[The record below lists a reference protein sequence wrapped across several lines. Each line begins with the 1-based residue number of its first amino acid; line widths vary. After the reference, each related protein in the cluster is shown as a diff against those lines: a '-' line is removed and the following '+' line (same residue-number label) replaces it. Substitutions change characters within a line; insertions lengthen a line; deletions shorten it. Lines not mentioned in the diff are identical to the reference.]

1 LTRPGAAA
9 CHRGA
14 FPESAFRAA
23 EAESIYEARAGFVS
37 IIPKAVTR

>member
-23 EAESIYEARAGFVS
+23 EADSINEASEGLDS
-37 IIPKAVTR
+37 IMPKAVTR